1 MTPSQYLRA
10 DQDRAKH
17 PTLSEQ
23 AHSLID
29 RAWLNGYASATD
41 NALSRLAFLAAVDAK
56 SVTKAQL
63 LTELRSAIARIET
76 DFTKKIP

>member
-1 MTPSQYLRA
+1 MTPAQYLRA
-10 DQDRAKH
+10 DRDQAKR
-17 PTLSEQ
+17 PTLAQ
-23 AHSLID
+23 AAQALVD

-63 LTELRSAIARIET
+63 LTELRSVIAYIEA
-76 DFTKKIP
+76 DFTKKI